1 MVYASVWKDTYYT
14 TTASTF
20 NYTITDENN
29 NTIFAGRAQKMP
41 GQENIRININKV
53 CQDYLW
59 QELDAI
65 LGGGNLESQNGA
77 IRQFH
82 LKNQTGGTEETY
94 SFLLCYDYD
103 FNWTGQTGVTLSQPI
118 DERLISGM
126 TALTTRIIA
135 GRVVTTTASAP
146 TKTTCGDYGLYY
158 LNRRGGWD
166 AFAIQGTGVK
176 SEAITQYLTDKAF
189 DNNTREFEANRY
201 LAEIKTSYVLNTH
214 YLSDEQAENLAK
226 NLLSSNFVYLH
237 CLKTGEIKPVIIT
250 DTSVTYQ
257 TYQTNGKKMAQYK
270 IAVTESQSKLRR

>member
-1 MVYASVWKDTYYT
+1 MVFASVWKDTFYT

-20 NYTITDENN
+20 AYTIVDEGG

-41 GQENIRININKV
+41 GQENIKININKV

-59 QELDAI
+59 QELNAI
-65 LGGGNLESQNGA
+65 LAGGNVESQNGA

-82 LKNQTGGTEETY
+82 LKNQTGGTVEDY
-94 SFLLCYDYD
+94 SFLLCYDYT

-126 TALTTRIIA
+126 KALTTRIIS
-135 GRVVTTTASAP
+135 GRVVATTASTP
-146 TKTTCGDYGLYY
+146 TAITCGDYGLYY

-176 SEAITQYLTDKAF
+176 TEAITQYLTDKAF
-189 DNNTREFEANRY
+189 DNNTLEFEANRY
-201 LAEIKTSYVLNTH
+201 LAEIKTSYTLNTH
-214 YLSDEQAENLAK
+214 YLTDAQAENLAK
-226 NLLSSNFVYLH
+226 NLLSSNMVYLH
-237 CLKTGEIKPVIIT
+237 NLKEGYIAPVIIT